1 MGGGMEGW
9 RMEGRMEGW
18 ASSTRKIGNKVKG
31 KKERNVNNHAYKC

>member
-18 ASSTRKIGNKVKG
+18 ASSRKIGNKVKG
-31 KKERNVNNHAYKC
+31 KKESNVNNHA